1 MNVWK
6 VTMAQASVVGTA
18 ISQVVVRQIKP
29 VKALLRTGLGV
40 NLFQDM
46 EQKVGELCS
55 KLAQHPEHVKFLFLF
70 HLIQKHSYITHLS
83 KIFTLGSSIM
93 AKLELGRDI
102 KITTQLWEGIGAWQW
117 RTPLL
122 QLLLYMEHNV
132 VEPAVML
139 YVRTYK
145 PVISLKQQSL
155 G

>member
-1 MNVWK
+1 MLRNECVEGHNG
-6 VTMAQASVVGTA
+6 ASSCGWH
-18 ISQVVVRQIKP
+18 SH
-29 VKALLRTGLGV
+29 LLGGGAANKTCQGSTQEMGLGV

-102 KITTQLWEGIGAWQW
+102 KITT
-117 RTPLL
+117 
-122 QLLLYMEHNV
+122 
-132 VEPAVML
+132 
-139 YVRTYK
+139 
-145 PVISLKQQSL
+145 
-155 G
+155 